1 MRASFEAVARMDE
14 GRGFSHLI
22 EVREILELEV
32 AALVASRAN
41 NYQRDK
47 LRKVVDQINH
57 RRIACR

>member
-1 MRASFEAVARMDE
+1 MDE